1 MIALA
6 LALAL
11 LGQDP
16 PLNPDDPIVEAGMI
30 PFRWVEA
37 SSRRAGFG
45 YERKAELTF
54 HRVAPRPGREPSGG
68 SPYWMVRVE
77 LTIREPAATPTAT
90 SVWVDGRRCEGVSAA
105 LALLTQRR
113 PFEPYGVEGMTR
125 SGPMV
130 GPHAERWVISQ
141 YGEIAGQEVRVTE
154 VDNFGAGLGPILLEA
169 EALLA
174 PCLPAATPTAP
185 PAATS

>member
-1 MIALA
+1 MMALA

-16 PLNPDDPIVEAGMI
+16 PLNADDPIVEAGMI

-45 YERKAELTF
+45 YERRAALTF
-54 HRVAPRPGREPSGG
+54 HRVSQRPGREPSGV

-77 LTIREPAATPTAT
+77 VTTRGPSPAAT
-90 SVWVDGRRCEGVSAA
+90 SVWIDGRRCDGVTAA
-105 LALLTQRR
+105 LELLTEPP
-113 PFEPYGVEGMTR
+113 PFEPYGADGMTR
-125 SGPMV
+125 SSPMV
-130 GPHAERWVISQ
+130 GPHAEQWVISQ
-141 YGEIAGQEVRVTE
+141 YGEIGGQEVRVTQT
-154 VDNFGAGLGPILLEA
+154 DHFGAALGPILLEA
-169 EALLA
+169 ETLLG
-174 PCLPAATPTAP
+174 PCLPEAVPTVP